1 MGKIVILRGVSGSG
15 KSTYAQKLH
24 DEQGYEIVSRDA
36 LRLEL
41 LGKGELEKYFE
52 NGMDYFLEEYIT
64 TKETRK
70 LVGLIRKGHNVVIDN
85 THIKLAYIQSLI
97 NLFSDLDVCP
107 ADVSIEEFV
116 VTREVARERCD
127 KRDKKPISDAVL
139 NRQLSEFKPGMTIND
154 FITYEDGTLKWVT
167 KAVNRRGDKVLN
179 EPYVGRKWYVPDFDT
194 EPAVHDGHKPL
205 AVICDLDGT
214 SSMRCLLEYPY
225 PHMRSYYS
233 YKYVYLDQ
241 PDPLVKLIIQAL
253 LGQGVEVIFVSGR
266 KQWDYG
272 TEKNNPREY
281 IDVYDLTKKF
291 IEDKLGVSDPILYMR
306 NPERHVDSEGK
317 DLRDD
322 LVKYKIFK
330 EEIEPKWNV
339 IGAIDDRKRVLAMWE
354 DIGIKTLNVGSL
366 NEEY

>member
-24 DEQGYEIVSRDA
+24 DEQGYDIVSRDA
-36 LRLEL
+36 MRLKL
-41 LGKGELEKYFE
+41 LGADGLEKYFE
-52 NGMDYFLEEYIT
+52 HGMDYFLEEYIT

-85 THIKLAYIQSLI
+85 THIKLAYIQSLV

-127 KRDKKPISDAVL
+127 KRDKKPISDTVL
-139 NRQLSEFKPGMTIND
+139 NRQLSEFKPGVTIND
-154 FITYEDGTLKWVT
+154 FITYEDGTLKWFT
-167 KAVNRRGDKVLN
+167 KVVNRRGDKVLN
-179 EPYVGRKWYVPDFDT
+179 KPYVGRKWYVPDFDT
-194 EPAVHDGHKPL
+194 EPAVHDGRKPL

-214 SSMRCLLEYPY
+214 SAVRALLKEPY
-225 PHMRSYYS
+225 PHMRSYYN
-233 YKYVYLDQ
+233 YKDVYLD
-241 PDPLVKLIIQAL
+241 DVSFLVKTMIQSFMT
-253 LGQGVEVIFVSGR
+253 QGIEVLFVSGR
-266 KQWDYG
+266 KMWDF
-272 TEKNNPREY
+272 EDDEY
-281 IDVYDLTKKF
+281 IDVFDLTKRF
-291 IEDKLGVSDPILYMR
+291 IEDKLCVAVPNLYMR
-306 NPERHVDSEGK
+306 NPEKHIDDKGI
-317 DLRDD
+317 DLKDD
-322 LVKYKIFK
+322 LVKYRIFK
-330 EEIEPKWNV
+330 EEIEPYWNV